1 MTRVLITGSA
11 GHVGRALVGAYRAQG
26 DEVIGLDLP
35 GTGAEI
41 ECDLDRDSPLVVL
54 NYLIAVGEPNIV
66 VCNAKTR
73 TWEAHHGLAK
83 CATRAIVNVSSIYG
97 VLGNDPSLY
106 EGTEVEPTPAWY
118 CAAKAALVGLT
129 RWQATNLA
137 PVRANC
143 VCPGGIWRAHS
154 EEFVSRYVAKVPLR
168 RMACEQDVVDAVM
181 FLASDRAA
189 YITGQVL
196 MVDGGLSCR
205 A

>member
-137 PVRANC
+137 PVRSNC
-143 VCPGGIWRAHS
+143 VILGGIERGHS
-154 EEFVSRYVAKVPLR
+154 ALFKERYISKVPLR
-168 RMACEQDVVDAVM
+168 RMATETDAVEAIM
-181 FLASDRAA
+181 WLASEKAS
-189 YITGQVL
+189 YVNGVCL
-196 MVDGGLSCR
+196 PVCGGLL
-205 A
+205 AQA